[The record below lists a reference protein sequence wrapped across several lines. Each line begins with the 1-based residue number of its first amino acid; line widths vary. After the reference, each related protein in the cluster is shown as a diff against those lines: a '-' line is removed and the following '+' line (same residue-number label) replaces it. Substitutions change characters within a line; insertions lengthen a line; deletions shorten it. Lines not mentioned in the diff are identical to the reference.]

1 METVVLVDGS
11 ILYGA
16 FRLILQL
23 MYDND
28 LASEESLKQWI
39 SLRRNDEP
47 DSQTGRL
54 FLEPQVQMFVEWLEE
69 DDEDEDSESGED
81 EDE

>member
-69 DDEDEDSESGED
+69 DEDDDSESGED

>member
-1 METVVLVDGS
+1 
-11 ILYGA
+11 
-16 FRLILQL
+16 

-69 DDEDEDSESGED
+69 DEDDDSESGED

>member
-1 METVVLVDGS
+1 LETVVLVDGS

-69 DDEDEDSESGED
+69 DEDDDSESGED